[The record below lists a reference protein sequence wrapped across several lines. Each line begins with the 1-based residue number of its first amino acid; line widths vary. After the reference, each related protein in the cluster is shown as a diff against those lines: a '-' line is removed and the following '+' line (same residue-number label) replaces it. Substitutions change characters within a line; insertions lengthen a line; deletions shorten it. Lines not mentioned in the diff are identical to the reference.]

1 MFIKFG
7 ITLPSL
13 LNFPASPELILFRV
27 TRESLI
33 LVETWDME
41 NGNISLII
49 SAVRE
54 LEILLNQFKRLGYFF
69 QNGLS
74 LPLEQAVVPA
84 SFFPME
90 VCVHP
95 FHACSHFRT
104 LHLLSP
110 LSGFLC
116 IQILSQAQISPSQ
129 RQVSW
134 PPNLTYSPGLSHSI
148 TSFQHISFITSVAS
162 WNY

>member
-7 ITLPSL
+7 ITLTSF
-13 LNFPASPELILFRV
+13 LNVPASPELILFRV

-33 LVETWDME
+33 VVETWDME
-41 NGNISLII
+41 NGNISLMI
-49 SAVRE
+49 SAVTE
-54 LEILLNQFKRLGYFF
+54 LEILLNQFKWLGYFF
-69 QNGLS
+69 QIGLS

-116 IQILSQAQISPSQ
+116 IQIFSQAQISPSQ

-134 PPNLTYSPGLSHSI
+134 PPNLTYSPVLSHSI
-148 TSFQHISFITSVAS
+148 TSFQHSSFITFVAS

>member
-7 ITLPSL
+7 ITLTSF
-13 LNFPASPELILFRV
+13 LNVPASPELILFRV

-33 LVETWDME
+33 VVETWDME

-54 LEILLNQFKRLGYFF
+54 LEILLNQLKWLGYFF
-69 QNGLS
+69 QIGLS

-95 FHACSHFRT
+95 YHACSHFRT
-104 LHLLSP
+104 LHLLSA
-110 LSGFLC
+110 LSGFLVSRSLHRLKYHLLRDRFPDL
-116 IQILSQAQISPSQ
+116 QI
-129 RQVSW
+129 
-134 PPNLTYSPGLSHSI
+134 
-148 TSFQHISFITSVAS
+148 
-162 WNY
+162 